1 MLTSYFILLSVLIL
15 VPHPQEPPTTTK
27 RTRPDKQQIASAQKN
42 AISALEPLLED
53 IRQVD
58 DLREQVALAETLI
71 SLLSTKRPEAC
82 RKLLNSLLDDC
93 ISLKTDAAE
102 EDKTERADP
111 DSLARKIIQ
120 IAANFDHK
128 LAKSLLERYSNIS
141 DQEPTSSTADVARAK
156 FRLRVAIEL
165 IEKNP
170 ALAASTAEQVLAGPV
185 IPETLLFLNK
195 LRERNASTASRLFSA
210 SLRGVQSRGGRDP
223 NELLVLFSF
232 AFSPQHIPVVT
243 EQGMGVY
250 HLPGYTPA
258 PGYQPDVPLARQYL
272 EATVQLVLDSGRY
285 SREDLLPKFGAV
297 GDWFLIK
304 LIEPKAAL
312 YRGDLVNSLLAQ
324 QYVLEARL
332 QAQQVEASASLD
344 RWNNLS
350 GKNPNSATNGETVD
364 SLLKRADQPANSK
377 RRDQLLYRAAMA
389 AVRNHEYDRA
399 LEIVD
404 KLSPENQKKA
414 KQFLTFDI
422 ALAALRKHDVDRA
435 ARLAEKDDDLLRR
448 AYVFTLVA
456 KSLIERKDRDITQAR
471 VFLTEVETLLPKLDT
486 DKDRVAALNGAAL
499 VYSRFDKSEAS
510 RSLRDLIRYANKAEA
525 FAGETSVS
533 RMLDVGGFYF
543 DYYLYAEFSFSEL
556 LNNLGQMDFNAT
568 LEDARQL
575 ESRTARFKA
584 IVAVCKSV
592 LSEN

>member
-1 MLTSYFILLSVLIL
+1 MLTGFFILLSVFTL
-15 VPHPQEPPTTTK
+15 VPHPQESPTTTK
-27 RTRPDKQQIASAQKN
+27 RTRPDKQQIASVQKN

-58 DLREQVALAETLI
+58 DLRERVALAETLI
-71 SLLSTKRPEAC
+71 NLLSTKRPEAC

-93 ISLKTDAAE
+93 ISLKTDAAD
-102 EDKTERADP
+102 EDKTKRADP

-120 IAANFDHK
+120 IAATFDQK
-128 LAKSLLERYSNIS
+128 LAKSLLERYSNTS
-141 DQEPTSSTADVARAK
+141 DQEPTSSTADVAQAK

-185 IPETLLFLNK
+185 MPETLLFLNK
-195 LRERNASTASRLFSA
+195 LRERNPPTANRLFSVA
-210 SLRGVQSRGGRDP
+210 LRGVQSRGGSDP
-223 NELLVLFSF
+223 NELLLLFSYV
-232 AFSPQHIPVVT
+232 FSPQRIPIIT
-243 EQGMGVY
+243 NQGMGVY
-250 HLPGYTPA
+250 HLPGYA
-258 PGYQPDVPLARQYL
+258 PSANHQPDLALARHYL
-272 EATVQLVLDSGRY
+272 ETTVQLLLDPGRY
-285 SREDLLPKFGAV
+285 SRKNLLPTFGAV

-304 LIEPKAAL
+304 LIEPNAAL

-324 QYVLEARL
+324 GYVLEGRL
-332 QAQQVEASASLD
+332 PAQQNEASASLD
-344 RWNNLS
+344 RWNNLP
-350 GKNPNSATNGETVD
+350 GKNQNSATNGQTVD
-364 SLLKRADQPANSK
+364 YLLKSADQPANSK

-404 KLSPENQKKA
+404 KLSSENQKKA

-422 ALAALRKHDVDRA
+422 ALAALRKQDVDRA
-435 ARLAEKDDDLLRR
+435 ARLAEKDDDFLRR

-471 VFLTEVETLLPKLDT
+471 IFLTEVETLLPKLDT
-486 DKDRVAALNGAAL
+486 DKDRVSALAGAAL

-510 RSLRDLIRYANKAEA
+510 RSLRDLIRYANKLEA

-543 DYYLYAEFSFSEL
+543 DYSLYAEFSFSEL

-568 LEDARQL
+568 LEDVRQL

-584 IVAVCKSV
+584 IVAVCKGV
-592 LSEN
+592 LSGK